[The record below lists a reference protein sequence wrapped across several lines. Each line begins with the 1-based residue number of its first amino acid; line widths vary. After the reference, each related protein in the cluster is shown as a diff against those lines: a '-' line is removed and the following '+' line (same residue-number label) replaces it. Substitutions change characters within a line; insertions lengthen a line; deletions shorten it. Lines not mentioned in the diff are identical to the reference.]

1 MTEAEP
7 DTRVAVGLYGVFTVN
22 EVQVA
27 LPLSEL
33 REVIP
38 CPSTFEPL
46 LASAPGLVG
55 AVNLRHQVIPV
66 IDLRLVLG
74 MDTGSPT
81 DVVVIVAHEGYVFG
95 LLSTGVH
102 GVVRVEPD
110 ELFEYAIGGVRG
122 PRGENSTGNGVR
134 LFSLGFERSD
144 TVVCVL
150 DSAAVQD
157 LPGMPVVK
165 DTGNGHTGPGRS
177 GAIEAPD
184 RTVMLLRCEPF
195 GLCIDVTYVHS
206 VIPELLVKSSP
217 LDGASV
223 RGVVRLGDNE
233 VPVIDPLAFLGL
245 GSLPDGGAERGVALH
260 FERGLVVLSVT
271 DVVRIVPAPTDQ
283 VLPLPD
289 SGLPASGCIEGIL
302 SSPGSD
308 PYLLLDGDA
317 IRASEEL
324 DTLAALGLP
333 VGGSEKP
340 VGSSERPAGGG
351 EKPQRGEPDNG
362 SPEGAGTVR
371 KVVRKYLTYN
381 AGTDVATPLDDITE
395 ILPYPAD
402 LIPMTAGGAVQGV
415 FIHRGTAIPLVC
427 LPTLVGRGQLAD
439 REGSRV
445 LLVES
450 KTGYVGFAVPALRAI
465 EESVW
470 EQPPQGELQLH
481 AVLGTSPLVE
491 VGDGEQNRMLP
502 NLDLRAVATA
512 AY

>member
-1 MTEAEP
+1 MSAVTAAAVSTESA
-7 DTRVAVGLYGVFTVN
+7 AGLYGVFTVN
-22 EVQVA
+22 DVQVA

-38 CPSTFEPL
+38 CPPSFEPL
-46 LASAPGLVG
+46 LASAPGLAG

-66 IDLRLVLG
+66 VDLRLVLG
-74 MDTGSPT
+74 MDNASLM
-81 DVVVIVAHEGYVFG
+81 DVIVIVAHEGHAFG
-95 LLSTGVH
+95 LLATDVH

-110 ELFEYAIGGVRG
+110 ELFEHAVGGSSL
-122 PRGENSTGNGVR
+122 P
-134 LFSLGFERSD
+134 LFSLSFERAD

-150 DSAAVQD
+150 DSAAVQA

-165 DTGNGHTGPGRS
+165 DTGSGHNGPGRS

-217 LDGASV
+217 LDGPSV
-223 RGVVRLGDNE
+223 RGVVRLGDHE

-245 GSLPDGGAERGVALH
+245 GSLPVGGAERGVALN
-260 FERGLVVLSVT
+260 FERGLIVLSVS
-271 DVVRIVPAPTDQ
+271 DVVRIVPAPPED
-283 VLPLPD
+283 VLPLPE
-289 SGLPASGCIEGIL
+289 SGLPASGYLEGIL
-302 SSPGSD
+302 SDSGTD
-308 PYLLLDGDA
+308 PYLLLDGAA

-333 VGGSEKP
+333 VGGSESTKLFQP
-340 VGSSERPAGGG
+340 Q
-351 EKPQRGEPDNG
+351 EKPEEEEETGD
-362 SPEGAGTVR
+362 GTVL

-381 AGTDVATPLDDITE
+381 AGTDVATPLAYITE
-395 ILPYPAD
+395 ILSYPED
-402 LIPMTAGGAVQGV
+402 LIPITAGGAVQGV

-427 LPTLVGRGQLAD
+427 LPTLLGRGEPPE
-439 REGSRV
+439 REGARV

-450 KTGYVGFAVPALRAI
+450 SKGYVGFAVPALRAI

-470 EQPPQGELQLH
+470 EQPPQGELQMH

-491 VGDGEQNRMLP
+491 VGDGEQSRMLP
-502 NLDLRAVATA
+502 NVDLRAVGM

>member
-1 MTEAEP
+1 MASTL
-7 DTRVAVGLYGVFTVN
+7 TQVVADAATAAGLYGVFTVN
-22 EVQVA
+22 DVQVA

-38 CPSTFEPL
+38 CPPSFEPL
-46 LASAPGLVG
+46 LASAPGLAG

-66 IDLRLVLG
+66 VDLRLVLG
-74 MDTGSPT
+74 MDNGSPM
-81 DVVVIVAHEGYVFG
+81 DVIVIVAHEGYAFG
-95 LLSTGVH
+95 LLATDVH
-102 GVVRVEPD
+102 GVVRVEPA
-110 ELFEYAIGGVRG
+110 ELFEHAVGG
-122 PRGENSTGNGVR
+122 NSLP
-134 LFSLGFERSD
+134 LFSRSFERAD

-150 DSAAVQD
+150 DSAAVQE

-165 DTGNGHTGPGRS
+165 GAGTGHGEPGRS

-217 LDGASV
+217 LDGPSV
-223 RGVVRLGDNE
+223 RGVVLLGDHE

-245 GSLPDGGAERGVALH
+245 GSLPVGGAERGVALN
-260 FERGLVVLSVT
+260 FERGLIVLSVS
-271 DVVRIVPAPTDQ
+271 DVVRIVPAPTDA

-289 SGLPASGCIEGIL
+289 SGLPASGYLEGIL
-302 SSPGSD
+302 SPPDSD
-308 PYLLLDGDA
+308 PYLVLDGAA
-317 IRASEEL
+317 IRSSEEL

-333 VGGSEKP
+333 VGGSESTKLFQA
-340 VGSSERPAGGG
+340 S
-351 EKPQRGEPDNG
+351 EKPEEETPVDGD
-362 SPEGAGTVR
+362 GTVL
-371 KVVRKYLTYN
+371 KIVRKYLTYN
-381 AGTDVATPLDDITE
+381 AGTDVATPLDYITE
-395 ILPYPAD
+395 ILSYPAD
-402 LIPMTAGGAVQGV
+402 LIPITAGGAVQGV

-427 LPTLVGRGQLAD
+427 LPTLVGRGQPAERD
-439 REGSRV
+439 GSRV

-450 KTGYVGFAVPALRAI
+450 PRGYVGFAVPALRAI

-470 EQPPQGELQLH
+470 EQPAKDELQMH

-491 VGDGEQNRMLP
+491 VGDGEQTRMLP
-502 NLDLRAVATA
+502 NVDLRAVAAA

>member
-1 MTEAEP
+1 VSAVTAAVASTETA
-7 DTRVAVGLYGVFTVN
+7 AGLYGVFTVN
-22 EVQVA
+22 NVQVA

-38 CPSTFEPL
+38 CPPAFEPL
-46 LASAPGLVG
+46 LASAPGLAG

-66 IDLRLVLG
+66 VDLRLVLG
-74 MDTGSPT
+74 MDTGSPM
-81 DVVVIVAHEGYVFG
+81 DVIVIVAHDGHAFG
-95 LLSTGVH
+95 LLATDVH

-110 ELFEYAIGGVRG
+110 ELFEHAVGGG
-122 PRGENSTGNGVR
+122 GLP
-134 LFSLGFERSD
+134 LFSLSFERSD

-150 DSAAVQD
+150 DSAAVQA

-165 DTGNGHTGPGRS
+165 DTGTGHNGPGRS

-217 LDGASV
+217 LDGPSV
-223 RGVVRLGDNE
+223 RGVVRLGDHE

-245 GSLPDGGAERGVALH
+245 GSLPVGGAERGVALN
-260 FERGLVVLSVT
+260 FERGLIVLSVS
-271 DVVRIVPAPTDQ
+271 DVVRIVPAPSDH
-283 VLPLPD
+283 VLPLPE
-289 SGLPASGCIEGIL
+289 SGLPASELLEGIL
-302 SSPGSD
+302 SYPGSD
-308 PYLLLDGDA
+308 PYLLLDGAA
-317 IRASEEL
+317 IRSSEEL

-333 VGGSEKP
+333 VGGSEPIKLFQQ
-340 VGSSERPAGGG
+340 EDRPA
-351 EKPQRGEPDNG
+351 EATV
-362 SPEGAGTVR
+362 SVEGDGTVL

-381 AGTDVATPLDDITE
+381 AGSEVATPLAYITE
-395 ILPYPAD
+395 ILSYPGD
-402 LIPMTAGGAVQGV
+402 LIPITAGGAVQGV

-427 LPTLVGRGQLAD
+427 LPTLIGRGQPAE

-450 KTGYVGFAVPALRAI
+450 SKGYVGFAVPALRAI

-470 EQPPQGELQLH
+470 EQPAQGELQMHSL
-481 AVLGTSPLVE
+481 LGTSPLVE
-491 VGDGEQNRMLP
+491 VGDDEQSRMLP
-502 NLDLRAVATA
+502 NLDLRVVAK

>member
-1 MTEAEP
+1 VTTAVASTETA
-7 DTRVAVGLYGVFTVN
+7 AGLYGVFTVN
-22 EVQVA
+22 DVQVA

-38 CPSTFEPL
+38 CPPTFEPL
-46 LASAPGLVG
+46 LANAPGLAG

-66 IDLRLVLG
+66 VDLRLVLG
-74 MDTGSPT
+74 VDTGSPM
-81 DVVVIVAHEGYVFG
+81 DVIVIVSHEGHAFG
-95 LLSTGVH
+95 LLATDVH

-110 ELFEYAIGGVRG
+110 ELFEHVVGSGRG
-122 PRGENSTGNGVR
+122 AAVP
-134 LFSLGFERSD
+134 LFSRSFERAD

-150 DSAAVQD
+150 DSAAVRD

-165 DTGNGHTGPGRS
+165 DTGTGHTGPGRS

-217 LDGASV
+217 LDGPSV
-223 RGVVRLGDNE
+223 RGVVRLGDHE

-245 GSLPDGGAERGVALH
+245 GSLPVGGAERGVALN
-260 FERGLVVLSVT
+260 FERGLIVLSVS
-271 DVVRIVPAPTDQ
+271 DVVRIVPAPSDH
-283 VLPLPD
+283 VLPLPE
-289 SGLPASGCIEGIL
+289 SGLPASGYLEGIL
-302 SSPGSD
+302 SYPGSD
-308 PYLLLDGDA
+308 PYLLLDGA
-317 IRASEEL
+317 SVRSSEEL

-333 VGGSEKP
+333 VGGSEPNKLFQP
-340 VGSSERPAGGG
+340 EDER
-351 EKPQRGEPDNG
+351 EDDQD
-362 SPEGAGTVR
+362 GTVL

-381 AGTDVATPLDDITE
+381 AGTEVATPLAYVTE
-395 ILPYPAD
+395 ILSYPDD
-402 LIPMTAGGAVQGV
+402 LIPITAGGAVQGV

-427 LPTLVGRGQLAD
+427 LPTLIGRGQPPD
-439 REGSRV
+439 RDGARV

-450 KTGYVGFAVPALRAI
+450 SKGYVGFAVPALRAI

-470 EQPPQGELQLH
+470 EQPAQGEPQMHSL
-481 AVLGTSPLVE
+481 LGTSPLVE
-491 VGDGEQNRMLP
+491 VGDGEQTRMLP
-502 NLDLRAVATA
+502 NVDLRAVAM

>member
-1 MTEAEP
+1 MTTVTAP
-7 DTRVAVGLYGVFTVN
+7 VADSKAADLYGVFTVN
-22 EVQVA
+22 EVRVA

-38 CPSTFEPL
+38 CPTAFEPL
-46 LASAPGLVG
+46 LAAAPGLTG

-66 IDLRLVLG
+66 VDLRLAIG
-74 MDTGSPT
+74 IDASSPM
-81 DVVVIVAHEGYVFG
+81 DVVVIVAHDGYAFG
-95 LLSTGVH
+95 LLATDVQ
-102 GVVRVEPD
+102 GVVRVQPD
-110 ELFEYAIGGVRG
+110 DLFEYAVGGVSG
-122 PRGENSTGNGVR
+122 P
-134 LFSLGFERSD
+134 LFSRSFERDD

-150 DSAAVQD
+150 DSAAVRE

-165 DTGNGHTGPGRS
+165 DTGAGHTGPGRT

-195 GLCIDVTYVHS
+195 GLCIDVTYVYS

-223 RGVVRLGDNE
+223 RGVVRLGDHE

-245 GSLPDGGAERGVALH
+245 GSLPVGGAERGVALH
-260 FERGLVVLSVT
+260 FDRGIIVLSVS
-271 DVVRIVPAPTDQ
+271 DVVRIVPAPADD
-283 VLPLPD
+283 VLALPD
-289 SGLPASGCIEGIL
+289 AGLPAAGYFEGIL
-302 SSPGSD
+302 SPPDSD
-308 PYLLLDGDA
+308 PYLLLNGAA

-333 VGGSEKP
+333 VGTAKP
-340 VGSSERPAGGG
+340 AKITYEENEDTG
-351 EKPQRGEPDNG
+351 KNDD
-362 SPEGAGTVR
+362 GTIV
-371 KVVRKYLTYN
+371 KIVRKYLTYN
-381 AGTDVATPLDDITE
+381 AGTEVATPLAYITE
-395 ILPYPAD
+395 ILSYPGV
-402 LIPMTAGGAVQGV
+402 LIPITGGGAVQGV

-427 LPTLVGRGQLAD
+427 LPTLIGRGQPPD

-450 KTGYVGFAVPALRAI
+450 EKGYVGFNVPALRAI

-470 EQPPQGELQLH
+470 EQPAQGELQLH
-481 AVLGTSPLVE
+481 AILGTSPLVE
-491 VGDGEQNRMLP
+491 VGDGDETRMLP
-502 NLDLRAVATA
+502 NLNLRAVAAA